1 MISLVKSENF
11 LDEFKEKLD
20 DTMKIIENIDSE
32 KQKNQTSEEKPE
44 KKIKKTKQNK
54 I

>member
-1 MISLVKSENF
+1 

-32 KQKNQTSEEKPE
+32 K
-44 KKIKKTKQNK
+44 NK
-54 I
+54 SW

>member
-1 MISLVKSENF
+1 

-32 KQKNQTSEEKPE
+32 KNKNW
-44 KKIKKTKQNK
+44 
-54 I
+54 